1 MAPTHR
7 TLLVILICAPIL
19 VTITILGIWYH
30 RKRAENKRA
39 EAILAARARIATY
52 EARQR
57 ARWEAVRAWQIEGE
71 RIRTLAALE
80 GLVPERVATG
90 RSGYK
95 PPPPPPLRSQPREHH
110 SEPIRFQ
117 R

>member
-1 MAPTHR
+1 MAPTRR
-7 TLLVILICAPIL
+7 TLLVVLICAPIL
-19 VTITILGIWYH
+19 VTIIILAIWYH

-39 EAILAARARIATY
+39 QAVLAARVRIARY

-57 ARWEAVRAWQIEGE
+57 AIRDWQIEGE

-90 RSGYK
+90 RSGYN

-110 SEPIRFQ
+110 SEPITFQ

>member
-1 MAPTHR
+1 MATTHQI
-7 TLLVILICAPIL
+7 LLVILLCTPAL
-19 VTITILGIWYH
+19 VTVTLLAIWCH

-80 GLVPERVATG
+80 GLVPERVATD
-90 RSGYK
+90 RSGYRA
-95 PPPPPPLRSQPREHH
+95 PLPAPLTSQSRQHR
-110 SEPIRFQ
+110 SEPIHSQ